1 MRLATLIHALV
12 IFIILLVAFAPLLGV
27 MWVGFVADA
36 NGCRVDEGSPH
47 PCIVNGE
54 DIGQTLYSVGV
65 MGWLM
70 IATIPLGLLAAGIYL
85 AIVVIYH
92 LVRRSRRART

>member
-1 MRLATLIHALV
+1 MRLAFLIHALV
-12 IFIILLVAFAPLLGV
+12 ILLILLVAFAPLLGV
-27 MWVGFVADA
+27 MWVGYVAEA
-36 NGCRVDEGSPH
+36 NGCQVDEGSPH
-47 PCIVNGE
+47 PCIVNGK

-85 AIVVIYH
+85 AIVVIVY
-92 LVRRSRRART
+92 LIRRARRAA